1 MINTS
6 YHNHTKWSD
15 GSATVPEMIDSAR
28 KAGLQE
34 VGFSDHFVLAP
45 GGARI
50 SWALQPD
57 ALVDYVAQI
66 EQQMER
72 AQDITIRLGL
82 EVDYFP
88 DTIQLT
94 QQRLDT
100 HQFDYLIA
108 SVHFVDEFSIDLDAQ
123 TWEGIS
129 QDSRDAVW
137 RGYWERLHAVVETGF
152 FDIVGHFDLP
162 KKFGFYPSTDL
173 SEQALSVLDAIA
185 AADMAIE
192 INTSGWDRP
201 VGEAYPS
208 LFYLQEA
215 NRRGIPL
222 VINSDAHA
230 AGEVVRH
237 FDRARQLAL
246 AAGYGEVVRFDRRRR
261 IPYGV

>member
-34 VGFSDHFVLAP
+34 LGFSDHYALTP
-45 GGARI
+45 GNSRL
-50 SWALQPD
+50 SWALAPD
-57 ALVDYVAQI
+57 ALDGYVAQV
-66 EQQMER
+66 EQAMEHSP
-72 AQDITIRLGL
+72 DINVRLGL

-88 DTIQLT
+88 QTIEQVK
-94 QQRLDT
+94 QRLAAYP
-100 HQFDYLIA
+100 FDYLIA
-108 SVHFVDEFSIDLDAQ
+108 SVHFVDDFSIDLNAQ
-123 TWEGIS
+123 TWGGIP
-129 QDSRDAVW
+129 QDARDAVW
-137 RGYWERLHAVVETGF
+137 RGYWERLRAAAQTGF
-152 FDIVGHFDLP
+152 FDIIGHFDLP
-162 KKFGFYPSTDL
+162 KKFKFYPSVDLTD
-173 SEQALSVLDAIA
+173 QAFSVLDAIA

-208 LFYLQEA
+208 LLYLQEA
-215 NRRGIPL
+215 NRRQIPL
-222 VINSDAHA
+222 VINSDAHS

-237 FDRARQLAL
+237 FERARQLAL
-246 AAGYGEVVRFDRRRR
+246 AAGYHEVLRFDRRRR